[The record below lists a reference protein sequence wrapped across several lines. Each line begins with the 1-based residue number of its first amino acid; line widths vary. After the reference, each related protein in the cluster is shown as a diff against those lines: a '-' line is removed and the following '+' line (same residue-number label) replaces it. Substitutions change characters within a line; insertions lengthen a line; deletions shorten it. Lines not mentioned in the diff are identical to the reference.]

1 MQSLKEKNIFVNEQ
15 GVGKVLTPFKSK
27 KVSKDDIEK
36 VFEKIRKNDKNR
48 GKTT

>member
-36 VFEKIRKNDKNR
+36 AKRKVQRSTKGTENL
-48 GKTT
+48 